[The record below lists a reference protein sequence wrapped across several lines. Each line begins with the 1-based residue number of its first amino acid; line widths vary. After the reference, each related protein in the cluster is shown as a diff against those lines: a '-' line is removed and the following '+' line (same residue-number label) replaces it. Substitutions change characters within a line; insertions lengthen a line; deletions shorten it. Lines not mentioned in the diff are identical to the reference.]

1 MNEKIV
7 ELVAYLR
14 KITGFKSLSIPP
26 FLLKG
31 QIGIRRFST
40 NENFTLSEF
49 CETYKIEV
57 EQKELSPDDFVA
69 ADTYNSLKINEFKNA
84 FRANVR
90 ILHKHRTKKIS
101 SPCLAHLLYI
111 GEQKRY
117 ANLLIIN
124 YLWARTYEE
133 SFFGANEN
141 FVYLCRDRNRK
152 KKASKYAVPLR
163 TAYLE
168 AISTK

>member
-1 MNEKIV
+1 MNENIV

-14 KITGFKSLSIPP
+14 KITGFKSLSILP

-57 EQKELSPDDFVA
+57 EQKELSLDGFA
-69 ADTYNSLKINEFKNA
+69 ATDTYNSLKINEFKNT
-84 FRANVR
+84 FRANAC
-90 ILHKHRTKKIS
+90 ILHKHRTKKIP

-111 GEQKRY
+111 GAKKRY

-124 YLWARTYEE
+124 YLWARTCEKR
-133 SFFGANEN
+133 FFGANEN
-141 FVYLCRDRNRK
+141 FVYLCRNK
-152 KKASKYAVPLR
+152 KIASTNAIPVRMAFIEAV
-163 TAYLE
+163 
-168 AISTK
+168 